1 MSGALPGGAPPQPS
15 KPKPGPRRTPRAEA
29 EARLLAFAQRKGRGA
44 FRALS
49 RDQVARGAIERVYD
63 PNRIE
68 QKASSLCGPAAMVRA
83 VASNDPVAYADYII
97 ALFELGHGKLRRLE
111 VEPDED
117 LRAYDPGM
125 QIDHADW
132 IALASLR
139 DSENWF
145 FDYDEVDD
153 PIAGITFPSSLA
165 DWFRRAGF
173 TSVYN
178 ETNLIIDKDLANL
191 RAANELY
198 KRNYYVCLFINMNM
212 LTEKRMQSGSFSADH
227 WVVLS
232 SRVQFPGNQIKLT
245 VFTWGEGFYDVP
257 LLGHSLTV
265 DAFLDN
271 YYGFVAAK
279 Y

>member
-1 MSGALPGGAPPQPS
+1 M
-15 KPKPGPRRTPRAEA
+15 
-29 EARLLAFAQRKGRGA
+29 RKGRGA
-44 FRALS
+44 FKALS
-49 RDQVARGAIERVYD
+49 RDQVARGAIDRVYD
-63 PNRIE
+63 PNRISQE
-68 QKASSLCGPAAMVRA
+68 ASSLCGPAAMVRA
-83 VASNDPVAYADYII
+83 VASTDPVAYADYII
-97 ALFELGHGKLRRLE
+97 QLFEIGQAKLRRLE

-117 LRAYDPGM
+117 LRAHDPGV
-125 QIDHADW
+125 QINPADW

-165 DWFRRAGF
+165 SWFRRAGY
-173 TSVYN
+173 TSVFN
-178 ETNLIIDKDLANL
+178 ETNLMVDKDLANI
-191 RAANELY
+191 RAAHELY

-212 LTEKRMQSGSFSADH
+212 LDADEMLSGSFSANH

-232 SRVQFPGNQIKLT
+232 SRVTLVGNQISFT
-245 VFTWGEGFYDVP
+245 VFSWGAGFNPVP
-257 LLGHSLTV
+257 PLGKTMSI

-271 YYGFVAAK
+271 YYGYVAAK